1 MITKTIPINTRISK
15 AVRWKGAYP
24 FDFDEN
30 SIETETT
37 YQNYIKGVG
46 GGGSCCTTTR
56 IGRKRI
62 IQKNKTIGTTV
73 RDTRKKVNH
82 LSKVVL
88 EQKII
93 ANFTTL
99 MSFIRIDLTVLM
111 MDFKVSKDKLIRGV
125 DQSNEIY
132 IKWNSIKIHAWRKGW
147 WSIGKKKWDTEWSKA
162 SRNCK

>member
-1 MITKTIPINTRISK
+1 M
-15 AVRWKGAYP
+15 
-24 FDFDEN
+24 
-30 SIETETT
+30 
-37 YQNYIKGVG
+37 
-46 GGGSCCTTTR
+46 GSCCATTR

-62 IQKNKTIGTTV
+62 IQKNKTIKTTV

-132 IKWNSIKIHAWRKGW
+132 IK
-147 WSIGKKKWDTEWSKA
+147 
-162 SRNCK
+162 